1 MFFLGLDKAN
11 VNSAYLTTFDVCLYL
26 KLLERFNLGGKM
38 GEGIEGVW
46 TSRGKVS
53 GELVG
58 VLRG

>member
-1 MFFLGLDKAN
+1 
-11 VNSAYLTTFDVCLYL
+11 
-26 KLLERFNLGGKM
+26 M

-58 VLRG
+58 VLRGENISFEVIRLIEIKIKDLLEKLEDFVRVSLSS